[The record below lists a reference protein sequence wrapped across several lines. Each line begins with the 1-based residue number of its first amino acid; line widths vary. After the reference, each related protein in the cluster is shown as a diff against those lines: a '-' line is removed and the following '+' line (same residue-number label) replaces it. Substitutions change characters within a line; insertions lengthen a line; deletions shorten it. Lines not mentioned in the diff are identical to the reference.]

1 MKTALASLV
10 GALAA
15 SACCIGP
22 VVFTLA
28 GVGALSASAMW
39 LEPYRP
45 VFLGATLLLLAAAF
59 WREYRVP
66 VACADDVSCPT
77 KPRRGARIAL
87 WVIAGLVLAL
97 VTFPYYIN
105 AII

>member
-28 GVGALSASAMW
+28 GVGALSAWVMW
-39 LEPYRP
+39 LEPLRP
-45 VFLGATLLLLAAAF
+45 ALILTTALLVGFAF
-59 WREYRVP
+59 WSEYRSPRSCQNEPACSPRVRRRRRVLLWL
-66 VACADDVSCPT
+66 VAGV
-77 KPRRGARIAL
+77 
-87 WVIAGLVLAL
+87 VVAL
-97 VTFPYYIN
+97 VAFPYYIN
-105 AII
+105 TVI

>member
-1 MKTALASLV
+1 MALASVV
-10 GALAA
+10 GGVAA

-59 WREYRVP
+59 WREYRAP
-66 VACADDVSCPT
+66 VACGDAVTCPT
-77 KPRRGARIAL
+77 NTRRGARLAL
-87 WVIAGLVLAL
+87 WVIAALVLAL

>member
-1 MKTALASLV
+1 MKTALASLA

-39 LEPYRP
+39 LEPLRP
-45 VFLGATLLLLAAAF
+45 ALILTAALLVGVAF
-59 WREYRVP
+59 WREYRSPCSCQDEP
-66 VACADDVSCPT
+66 VFR
-77 KPRRGARIAL
+77 PRVHRTRRVVLWLVAGVVVALIA
-87 WVIAGLVLAL
+87 
-97 VTFPYYIN
+97 FPYYIN
-105 AII
+105 TIL